1 MARFPPRHYIVK
13 DGDSFKVFMVL
24 GGPSAKSDQCLIKLN
39 LHSFEQMKKY
49 SELYSGFS
57 SDLCWLYAVGT
68 VR

>member
-1 MARFPPRHYIVK
+1 
-13 DGDSFKVFMVL
+13 MVL